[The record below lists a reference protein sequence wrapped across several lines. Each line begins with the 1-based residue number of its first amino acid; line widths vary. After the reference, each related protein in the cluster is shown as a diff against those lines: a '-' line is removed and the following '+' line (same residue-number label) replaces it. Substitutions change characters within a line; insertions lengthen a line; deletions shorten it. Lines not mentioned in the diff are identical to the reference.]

1 MTSFQLF
8 KGMTGID
15 SEFLLQVE
23 RQDSP
28 VSRRL
33 HTKKLWLI
41 AAIIALTLL
50 LVGCAVA
57 YVTILWGAA
66 QRK

>member
-50 LVGCAVA
+50 LAPWL
-57 YVTILWGAA
+57 TSPSSGAA